1 MSYHRLQR
9 LRKIGENR
17 IFMKLAILHSTIR
30 AEEKLLMEA
39 SKERKIDIVLIDI
52 RDQIFNPA
60 TYKVDFDI
68 ALERS
73 VSSVKGMYATQFLES
88 LGVPVVNTSRIAAIC
103 QDKFLTSLS
112 LKRAGVPTPKFAL
125 VFSERQAI
133 EAVEELGGYPVVV
146 KPNLGSW
153 GRLVAKVND
162 QDALEA
168 IIEQKTTL
176 GGPHHQAIYVQEYIE
191 KPGRDIRIHVIGG
204 KVIAAIYRQSEHWIT
219 NTARG
224 AEAIACKIDNELSV
238 IAEKA
243 AGSIGVGV
251 LGLDILETKTGY
263 VANEVNHTMEFKN
276 VQRVTKIDIA
286 GTILNYCMSVVK
298 K

>member
-1 MSYHRLQR
+1 
-9 LRKIGENR
+9 
-17 IFMKLAILHSTIR
+17 
-30 AEEKLLMEA
+30 MEA
-39 SKERKIDIVLIDI
+39 SQKRKIDISLVDI
-52 RDQIFNPA
+52 RDQIFNPQ

-88 LGVPVVNTSRIAAIC
+88 LGVPVVNTSRIASIC
-103 QDKFLTSLS
+103 QDKFLTSLAIH
-112 LKRAGVPTPKFAL
+112 RNGVPTPKFAL
-125 VFSERQAI
+125 VFTEREALA
-133 EAVEELGGYPVVV
+133 AVEKLGGYPVVV

-162 QDALEA
+162 RDALEA

-224 AEAIACKIDNELSV
+224 AEAIACKIDKPLSV

-243 AGSIGVGV
+243 ARSIGIGI
-251 LGLDILETKTGY
+251 LGLDILETKNGY

-286 GTILNYCMSVVK
+286 GTILDYCSSVYKNSAVK

>member
-1 MSYHRLQR
+1 
-9 LRKIGENR
+9 
-17 IFMKLAILHSTIR
+17 MKLAILHSTIR